1 VSKSRHNDKD
11 VIIPPVLLKLD
22 RLDTEA
28 LRALLRT
35 VPGVNQQALDRATD
49 AALRDAFK
57 SYWRTGK
64 LTEAAIFNC
73 KGGK

>member
-28 LRALLRT
+28 LRELLHM
-35 VPGVNQQALDRATD
+35 VPGVNHWALDRATD
-49 AALRDAFK
+49 AAMREAFK

-64 LTEAAIFNC
+64 LTEANIFNFR
-73 KGGK
+73 GGK